1 MRITLAQLSDICANK
16 GFNAFIYDLAEDS
29 AIPQRSIT
37 KTMKLAFE
45 FNRLVIKADPAGSSV
60 CLTLDNKAY
69 LKFCWVKYVAEVVLS
84 EDASD
89 IYLYCEEIGD
99 DFQPKTVVH
108 KIMAIKY

>member
-29 AIPQRSIT
+29 AIPQRSII

-69 LKFCWVKYVAEVVLS
+69 LKFCWVKYAAEAAVS
-84 EDASD
+84 EDASV

-99 DFQPKTVVH
+99 NFQPKTVVH
-108 KIMAIKY
+108 KITAIKY